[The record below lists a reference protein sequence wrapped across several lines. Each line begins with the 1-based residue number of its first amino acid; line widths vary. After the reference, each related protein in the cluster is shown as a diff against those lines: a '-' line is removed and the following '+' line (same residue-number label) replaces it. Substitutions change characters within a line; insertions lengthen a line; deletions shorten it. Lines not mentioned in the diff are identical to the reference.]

1 MIKRYGTVFY
11 YLINCTVRRDED
23 TVDYNNNAI
32 TAYTNDTEQTL
43 ELLHYG
49 LYTCCISG
57 VNEVGAGNP
66 ACQSFITYKSGT
78 INFA

>member
-66 ACQSFITYKSGT
+66 ACQSFITYESGT